1 MGYFHSR
8 KALLLACSAMLVAQG
23 AAAQDTNT
31 GATETADKKKG
42 RVTLLERLVVGA
54 GKEKVAIDTPQAVTV
69 LDQDDLDR
77 RQAAT
82 VGDFFKNVPG
92 VTVVG
97 SDRVAGQAFNIRG
110 IGALEAADESKILIN
125 IDGVNKFYEQYRMGS
140 LFTEPELYKQV
151 EVLRGP
157 ASSTLYGSGAL
168 GGTVNFTTKDASDF
182 LEPGQTTAVRAKTSY
197 ESNGNGLLGS
207 LTWAQ
212 RMNENTELLFSG
224 NYRRSGTIYTALDK
238 PISGSDFNSWSGL
251 AKVTH
256 RFADD
261 NEQVIRL
268 SYQQW
273 QSNLNDTDYSQT
285 GSLTFGTIDRD
296 TSDKTFNFSYE
307 NPASDNPWLDL
318 KFSFAYSDTSVAQK
332 DAKLPASL
340 ASMANNALFL
350 PSKYAYRTFSTR
362 LENTI
367 ETSGE
372 NFENHL
378 TGGIQLSHQS
388 RVGETTTSGSAIGFH
403 PQGTD
408 SRMGLYLQDEFV
420 WANKLTLIPGIRS
433 DFVWQTPDK
442 RIAGARD
449 VDDVALSPKIAA
461 LYDINDNVSIFGSA
475 AHTERMPT
483 LDELY
488 SWSAATGAGSYPG
501 GRAPSLTLKKEKSN
515 NYELGFSLSGDDLVQ
530 SGDSARLK
538 FTAFHNNLTN
548 MISTNP
554 LTTSNTAVAYY
565 VNIGRALIRGI
576 EVEAAYDSDNVFASA
591 AWSMMTGT
599 DLVNHKALTTIPA
612 NSVSATLGGRLPEK
626 NLEFGWNAFF
636 AAPINTGATTGPFKA
651 YQLHGIFLAWKPDE
665 GMMKG
670 LELRAGIDNLFNQP
684 YQNNLS
690 GDPGKGRTFKVSLAK
705 LSGW

>member
-1 MGYFHSR
+1 MGLLHNS
-8 KALLLACSAMLVAQG
+8 KARLLACAAICVAQSAM
-23 AAAQDTNT
+23 AQDATTNT
-31 GATETADKKKG
+31 ANADQKKG

-69 LDQDDLDR
+69 LDQNDLDQK
-77 RQAAT
+77 QATT
-82 VGDFFKNVPG
+82 VGDFFKSVPG
-92 VTVVG
+92 VTIVG

-157 ASSTLYGSGAL
+157 PSSTLYGSGAL

-182 LEPGQTTAVRAKTSY
+182 LEPGQTTAVRTKTSY

-207 LTWAQ
+207 VIWAQ
-212 RMNENTELLFSG
+212 RMGENTEFLFSG
-224 NYRRSGTIYTALDK
+224 NYRQSDKIRTATDAA
-238 PISGSDFNSWSGL
+238 ISGSDFNSWSGL

-256 RFADD
+256 HFADD
-261 NEQVIRL
+261 NEQVIRM

-285 GSLTFGTIDRD
+285 GTLTFGTIDRD
-296 TSDKTFNFSYE
+296 TTDKTFNFSYE

-318 KFSFAYSDTSVAQK
+318 KFSFAYSDTSVDQK
-332 DAKLPASL
+332 DSKLPASL
-340 ASMANNALFL
+340 ASLATNALFL
-350 PSKYAYRTFSTR
+350 PSKYAYKTFSSR

-367 ETSGE
+367 ESSGDS
-372 NFENHL
+372 FENPL
-378 TGGIQLSHQS
+378 TTGIQFSHQT
-388 RVGETTTSGSAIGFH
+388 RVGETTTNGAAVSFH

-408 SRMGLYLQDEFV
+408 TRVGLYVQDEFV
-420 WANKLTLIPGIRS
+420 WADKLTIIPGLRS
-433 DFVWQTPDK
+433 DFVWQRPDK
-442 RIAGARD
+442 AIAGARD

-461 LYDINDNVSIFGSA
+461 LYDINDNVSVFGSV
-475 AHTERMPT
+475 AHTERLPT

-501 GRAPSLTLKKEKSN
+501 GRAPSLTLQKEKSN
-515 NYELGFSLSGDDLVQ
+515 NYELGFAISGNDLIQ
-530 SGDSARLK
+530 DGDSGQVK

-554 LTTSNTAVAYY
+554 VTTSATAVPYY
-565 VNIGRALIRGI
+565 VNIGKALIRGV
-576 EVEAAYDSDNVFASA
+576 EVEAAYDSEYVFASA
-591 AWSMMTGT
+591 AWSMMNGT

-612 NSVSATLGGRLPEK
+612 NSVSATLGGRVPDHS
-626 NLEFGWNAFF
+626 LEFGWNAFF
-636 AAPINTGATTGPFKA
+636 AAPIITGATTGPFKA
-651 YQLHGIFLAWKPDE
+651 YQVHGIFLAWKPDE
-665 GMMKG
+665 GALKG
-670 LELRAGIDNLFNQP
+670 LEIRAGVDNLFNQP

-690 GDPGKGRTFKVSLAK
+690 GDAGKGRTFKVSLAK
-705 LSGW
+705 LAGW

>member
-1 MGYFHSR
+1 MGTLHAR
-8 KALLLACSAMLVAQG
+8 RTWLLACAAILVAQG
-23 AAAQDTNT
+23 AAAQDA
-31 GATETADKKKG
+31 ATDSGTAADKKKG

-77 RQAAT
+77 EQAGT
-82 VGDFFKNVPG
+82 IGDFFKSVPG
-92 VTVVG
+92 VTIVG

-182 LEPGQTTAVRAKTSY
+182 LEPGQTTAIRTKTSY
-197 ESNGNGLLGS
+197 DSNGNGLLGS

-212 RMNENTELLFSG
+212 RMGENTEFLFSG
-224 NYRRSGTIYTALDK
+224 NYRQSGKIQTAK
-238 PISGSDFNSWSGL
+238 AQSISGSDFNSWSGL

-256 RFADD
+256 HFADN
-261 NEQVIRL
+261 NEEVIRL

-318 KFSFAYSDTSVAQK
+318 KFSVAYSDTSVEQK
-332 DAKLPASL
+332 DAKLPASMAAL
-340 ASMANNALFL
+340 ANNALFL
-350 PSKYAYRTFSTR
+350 PSKYAYQTFSTR

-372 NFENHL
+372 GFENHL
-378 TGGIQLSHQS
+378 TTGIQLSHQS
-388 RVGETTTSGSAIGFH
+388 RVGETTTNGSAISFH

-408 SRMGLYLQDEFV
+408 ARMGLYVQDEFV
-420 WANKLTLIPGIRS
+420 WADKLTIIPGIRS
-433 DFVWQTPDK
+433 DFVWQSPDK

-449 VDDVALSPKIAA
+449 VNDIALSPKLAA
-461 LYDINDNVSIFGSA
+461 HYQINEAVSVFGSA

-488 SWSAATGAGSYPG
+488 SWSAGTGAGSYPG
-501 GRAPSLTLKKEKSN
+501 GRAPSLTLQKEKSN
-515 NYELGFSLSGDDLVQ
+515 NYELGFALSGDDLVQ

-554 LTTSNTAVAYY
+554 LTTSRSAVPYY
-565 VNIGRALIRGI
+565 VNIGKALIRGI
-576 EVEAAYDSDNVFASA
+576 EVEAAYDSDYVFANA
-591 AWSMMTGT
+591 AWSMMMGT

-612 NSVSATLGGRLPEK
+612 NSVSATLGGRMPEK
-626 NLEFGWNAFF
+626 NIEFGWNAFF
-636 AAPINTGATTGPFKA
+636 AAPIITGATTGPFQA
-651 YQLHGIFLAWKPDE
+651 YQLHGVFVAWKPDE
-665 GMMKG
+665 GTLKG

-690 GDPGKGRTFKVSLAK
+690 GDAGKGRTFKVSLAK

>member
-1 MGYFHSR
+1 MGLVHTR
-8 KALLLACSAMLVAQG
+8 KRWLLTCAAIIVAHG
-23 AAAQDTNT
+23 ANAQD
-31 GATETADKKKG
+31 ADSAQTTSADQKKG

-77 RQAAT
+77 TQAAT
-82 VGDFFKNVPG
+82 IGDFFRSIPG
-92 VTVVG
+92 VTMAG

-168 GGTVNFTTKDASDF
+168 GGTINFTTKDASDF
-182 LEPGQTTAVRAKTSY
+182 LEPGQTTAIRTKTSY

-212 RMNENTELLFSG
+212 RMGENTEFLFSG
-224 NYRRSGTIYTALDK
+224 NYRRSDKISTASGQT
-238 PISGSDFNSWSGL
+238 ISGSDFNSWSGL

-256 RFADD
+256 HFADD

-273 QSNLNDTDYSQT
+273 QSDLNDTDYSQT
-285 GSLTFGTIDRD
+285 GTLSFGTIDRD
-296 TSDKTFNFSYE
+296 TVDRTLNFSYE

-318 KFSFAYSDTSVAQK
+318 KFSMAYSDTSVDQK
-332 DAKLPASL
+332 DSKLPASL
-340 ASMANNALFL
+340 SYLATNALFL
-350 PSKYAYRTFSTR
+350 PSKYAYRTFSSR

-367 ETSGE
+367 ETSGDG
-372 NFENHL
+372 FENHL
-378 TGGIQLSHQS
+378 TTGVQFSHQT
-388 RVGETTTSGSAIGFH
+388 RVGETSTTGAAVSFH

-408 SRMGLYLQDEFV
+408 TRLGLYVQDEFV
-420 WANKLTLIPGIRS
+420 WADRLTIIPGLRS
-433 DFVWQTPDK
+433 DFVWQRPDS
-442 RIAGARD
+442 RIAGARN

-461 LYDINDNVSIFGSA
+461 LYDINDNVGIFGSI

-488 SWSAATGAGSYPG
+488 SWSAGTGTGSYPG
-501 GRAPSLTLKKEKSN
+501 GRAPSLSLEKEKSN
-515 NYELGFSLSGDDLVQ
+515 NYEIGFALKGSDLVQ
-530 SGDSARLK
+530 GGDSGQLK

-554 LTTSNTAVAYY
+554 LTTSTSAVPYY
-565 VNIGRALIRGI
+565 VNIGKALIRGI
-576 EVEAAYDSDNVFASA
+576 EVEAAYSSDTVFGSA

-612 NSVSATLGGRLPEK
+612 NSVSATIGARLPDH

-636 AAPINTGATTGPFKA
+636 AAPIKEGSTTGPFAA
-651 YQLHGIFLAWKPDE
+651 YQLHGIFVAWKPED
-665 GMMKG
+665 GMLKG
-670 LELRAGIDNLFNQP
+670 LELRAGIDNLFNRQ

-705 LSGW
+705 LAGW

>member
-1 MGYFHSR
+1 MGLLHTR
-8 KALLLACSAMLVAQG
+8 KTWLLACVAIIAAHG
-23 AAAQDTNT
+23 AAAQDATT
-31 GATETADKKKG
+31 GTTSDTDKKKG

-69 LDQDDLDR
+69 LDQDDLDKK
-77 RQAAT
+77 QAT
-82 VGDFFKNVPG
+82 TIGDFFKSVPG
-92 VTVVG
+92 VTIVG

-182 LEPGQTTAVRAKTSY
+182 LEPGQTTAVRTKTSY
-197 ESNGNGLLGS
+197 DSNGNGLLGS
-207 LTWAQ
+207 VTWAQ
-212 RMNENTELLFSG
+212 RMGENTEFLFSG
-224 NYRRSGTIYTALDK
+224 NYRQSDKISTASGKT
-238 PISGSDFNSWSGL
+238 ISGSDFNSWSGL

-256 RFADD
+256 HFADD

-285 GSLTFGTIDRD
+285 GTLTFGTIDRD

-318 KFSFAYSDTSVAQK
+318 KFSFAYSDTSVEQK
-332 DAKLPASL
+332 DAKLPASIASL
-340 ASMANNALFL
+340 ASNALFL
-350 PSKYAYRTFSTR
+350 PSKYAYRTFSSR

-372 NFENHL
+372 NFTNHL
-378 TGGIQLSHQS
+378 TGGIQLSHQT
-388 RVGETTTSGSAIGFH
+388 RVGETTTTSSAISFH

-408 SRMGLYLQDEFV
+408 TRMGLYVQDEFV
-420 WANKLTLIPGIRS
+420 WADKLTIIPGLRS
-433 DFVWQTPDK
+433 DFVWQAPDS
-442 RIAGARD
+442 RITGARN
-449 VDDVALSPKIAA
+449 VDDIALSPKIAA
-461 LYDINDNVSIFGSA
+461 LYDVTDNVSVFGSI

-488 SWSAATGAGSYPG
+488 SWSAATTSGSYRG
-501 GRAPSLTLKKEKSN
+501 GRSASLTLEKEKSN
-515 NYELGFSLSGDDLVQ
+515 NYEIGFALSGDDLVQ
-530 SGDSARLK
+530 GGDSGQLK

-554 LTTSNTAVAYY
+554 LTTSTSAVPYY
-565 VNIGRALIRGI
+565 VNIGKALIRGI
-576 EVEAAYDSDNVFASA
+576 EVEAAYDSDYVFGNA
-591 AWSMMTGT
+591 AWSMMVGT

-612 NSVSATLGGRLPEK
+612 NSVSATIGGRVPEH

-636 AAPINTGATTGPFKA
+636 AAPIITGATTGPFKA
-651 YQLHGIFLAWKPDE
+651 YQLHGVFVAWKPDE
-665 GMMKG
+665 GMLKG
-670 LELRAGIDNLFNQP
+670 LELRAGVDNLFNQP

-690 GDPGKGRTFKVSLAK
+690 GDAGKGRTFKVSLAK

>member
-1 MGYFHSR
+1 MGLLHNR
-8 KALLLACSAMLVAQG
+8 KAGLLACAAICVAQSAM
-23 AAAQDTNT
+23 AQD
-31 GATETADKKKG
+31 ATRDTSSVDQKKG

-69 LDQDDLDR
+69 LDQDDLDQS
-77 RQAAT
+77 QAT
-82 VGDFFKNVPG
+82 TIGDFFKSVPG
-92 VTVVG
+92 VTIVG

-168 GGTVNFTTKDASDF
+168 GGTINFTTKDASDF
-182 LEPGQTTAVRAKTSY
+182 LEPGQTTAVRTKTSY

-207 LTWAQ
+207 VIWAQ
-212 RMNENTELLFSG
+212 RMGENTEFLLSG
-224 NYRRSGTIYTALDK
+224 NYRRSDKIWTAQGVD
-238 PISGSDFNSWSGL
+238 ISGSDFNSWSGL

-256 RFADD
+256 HFADD
-261 NEQVIRL
+261 NGQVIRL

-285 GSLTFGTIDRD
+285 GTLTFGTIDRD
-296 TSDKTFNFSYE
+296 TIDRTFNFSYE

-318 KFSFAYSDTSVAQK
+318 KFSFAYSDTSVDQK
-332 DAKLPASL
+332 DSKLPASL
-340 ASMANNALFL
+340 ASLSSNALFL
-350 PSKYAYRTFSTR
+350 PSKYAYRTFSSR

-372 NFENHL
+372 GFENHL
-378 TGGIQLSHQS
+378 TAGIQFSHQS
-388 RVGETTTSGSAIGFH
+388 RVGETTTTSAPISFH

-408 SRMGLYLQDEFV
+408 TRVGLYAQDEFV
-420 WANKLTLIPGIRS
+420 WADKLTIIPGLRS
-433 DFVWQTPDK
+433 DFVWQRPDNA
-442 RIAGARD
+442 IAGARN

-461 LYDINDNVSIFGSA
+461 LYDITENVSIFGSI
-475 AHTERMPT
+475 AHTERLPT

-488 SWSAATGAGSYPG
+488 SWSAGTGRGSYPG
-501 GRAPSLTLKKEKSN
+501 GRTPSLSLEKEKSN
-515 NYELGFSLSGDDLVQ
+515 NYEIGFALSGNDLVQ
-530 SGDSARLK
+530 GGDSGQLK

-554 LTTSNTAVAYY
+554 NTTSATAVPYY
-565 VNIGRALIRGI
+565 VNIGKALIRGI
-576 EVEAAYDSDNVFASA
+576 EVEAAYDSDYVFASA

-599 DLVNHKALTTIPA
+599 DLVSHKALKTIPA
-612 NSVSATLGGRLPEK
+612 NSISATLGGRVPEH

-636 AAPINTGATTGPFKA
+636 AAPIDTGATTGPFEA
-651 YQLHGIFLAWKPDE
+651 YQVHGIFLSWKPDE
-665 GMMKG
+665 GALKG

-705 LSGW
+705 LAGW

>member
-1 MGYFHSR
+1 MGTLHAR
-8 KALLLACSAMLVAQG
+8 RTWLLACAAILVAQG
-23 AAAQDTNT
+23 AAAQDA
-31 GATETADKKKG
+31 ATDSGTAADKKKG

-77 RQAAT
+77 EQAGT
-82 VGDFFKNVPG
+82 IGDFFKSVPG
-92 VTVVG
+92 VTIVG

-182 LEPGQTTAVRAKTSY
+182 LEPGQTTAIRTKTSY
-197 ESNGNGLLGS
+197 DSNGNGLLGS

-212 RMNENTELLFSG
+212 RMGENTEFLFSG
-224 NYRRSGTIYTALDK
+224 NYRQSGKIQTAK
-238 PISGSDFNSWSGL
+238 AQSISGSDFNSWSGL

-256 RFADD
+256 HFADN
-261 NEQVIRL
+261 NEEVIRL

-318 KFSFAYSDTSVAQK
+318 KFSVAYSDTSVEQK
-332 DAKLPASL
+332 DAKLPASMAAL
-340 ASMANNALFL
+340 ANNALFL
-350 PSKYAYRTFSTR
+350 PSKYAYQTFSTR

-372 NFENHL
+372 GFENHL
-378 TGGIQLSHQS
+378 TTGIQLSHQS
-388 RVGETTTSGSAIGFH
+388 RVGETTTNGSAISFH

-408 SRMGLYLQDEFV
+408 ARMGLYVQDEFV
-420 WANKLTLIPGIRS
+420 WADKLTIIPGIRS
-433 DFVWQTPDK
+433 DFVWQSPDK

-449 VDDVALSPKIAA
+449 VNDIALSPKLAA
-461 LYDINDNVSIFGSA
+461 HYQINEAVSVFGSA

-488 SWSAATGAGSYPG
+488 SWSAGTGAGSYPG
-501 GRAPSLTLKKEKSN
+501 GRAPSLTLQKEKSN
-515 NYELGFSLSGDDLVQ
+515 NYELGFALSGDDLVQ

-554 LTTSNTAVAYY
+554 LTTSRSAVPYY
-565 VNIGRALIRGI
+565 VNIGKALIRGI
-576 EVEAAYDSDNVFASA
+576 EVEAAYDSDYVFANA
-591 AWSMMTGT
+591 AWSMMMGT

-612 NSVSATLGGRLPEK
+612 NSVSATLGGRMPEK

-636 AAPINTGATTGPFKA
+636 AAPIITGATTGPFQA
-651 YQLHGIFLAWKPDE
+651 YQLHGVFVAWKPDD
-665 GMMKG
+665 GTLKG

-690 GDPGKGRTFKVSLAK
+690 GDAGKGRTFKVSLAK